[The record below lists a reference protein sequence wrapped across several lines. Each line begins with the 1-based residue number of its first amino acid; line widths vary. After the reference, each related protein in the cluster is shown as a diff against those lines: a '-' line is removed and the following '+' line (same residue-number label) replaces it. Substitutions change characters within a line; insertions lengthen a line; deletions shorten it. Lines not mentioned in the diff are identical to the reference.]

1 MAERVFAKK
10 LKTISGDFIHI
21 ETMTYSN
28 GGRTEFYEK
37 DETAIIIDFGIC
49 NPPLHNEKAFD
60 YFLITEKQN
69 FYMNR
74 YSTVFRFL
82 SDDILEINTV
92 LKESDNFD
100 MEKYFKKSSHAVREN
115 ASPSPLEFSF
125 EDNFAAVYGSNSLK
139 YLFKE
144 YEICDSN
151 GNSFFLDYLVKSKTW
166 TKAVEEN
173 GIHYHHPQF
182 IGTEKYK
189 KQLHKQ
195 NVCALWGIKLFRFS
209 TEDCQFTERIQDDIR
224 SFFGTTSDIFIEN
237 SLLSERQFQLY
248 EHQENTLKEI
258 QKKRKSG
265 FKSFLIVFP
274 TASGKS
280 KIVEEDIKDFEKS
293 KNDFSALI
301 LVPNNA
307 VKCDW
312 TNRIKQSLKTLK
324 SKIEIQ
330 TYSYAVRHYSENS
343 SDHYNYI
350 VVDEA
355 HHAVATMLRR
365 VIQYYTPDFLVGLT
379 ATDQR
384 PDKKEL
390 EDVFGSYET
399 ELSLEEAMKQKI
411 IATARVFRVETNINL
426 STVRIN
432 GKDYVNADLE
442 KSIRVT
448 SRNELIAQILK
459 RYFSSDGLQKLQG
472 VIFCVNV
479 QHTIEMA
486 KILNE
491 HGLNAAPYTNRN
503 SNSEE
508 IMRNFTQKKIRFL
521 CSCNMISEGWDY
533 PELGI
538 LVMAR
543 PTLSKVL
550 YLQQIG
556 RGLRKT
562 PSKNDVFVID
572 VVDEYGCAIV
582 PCSMHSIFH
591 CEYYVPFGSI
601 IKNDYKVGDFIEVD
615 GLVERI
621 ERIIQIDTTSF
632 EEKYGNYLSQEQT
645 AREYFVSTGTITS
658 WLKKGK
664 IKADARFQF
673 GSKTIFLFSPENVE
687 KIKIKLGI
695 KEHNDDTIRDDF
707 FEFLA
712 ERDYSLSYK
721 MPFLLGFI
729 KNLNSIGD
737 AKIDDILDYYIRFY
751 KLRIMRGQIVDK
763 RTCPYTK
770 TLLENRKEI
779 QRSMLT
785 NPFEKFERKRFMYY
799 SKDLGMISMNHALF
813 SKLNKADFEQI
824 EKQMNED
831 LKNYYKELG
840 SEHIAEV
847 EYKIQDNLPLMVADS
862 GTKE

>member
-1 MAERVFAKK
+1 
-10 LKTISGDFIHI
+10 
-21 ETMTYSN
+21 
-28 GGRTEFYEK
+28 
-37 DETAIIIDFGIC
+37 
-49 NPPLHNEKAFD
+49 
-60 YFLITEKQN
+60 
-69 FYMNR
+69 
-74 YSTVFRFL
+74 
-82 SDDILEINTV
+82 
-92 LKESDNFD
+92 
-100 MEKYFKKSSHAVREN
+100 
-115 ASPSPLEFSF
+115 
-125 EDNFAAVYGSNSLK
+125 
-139 YLFKE
+139 
-144 YEICDSN
+144 
-151 GNSFFLDYLVKSKTW
+151 
-166 TKAVEEN
+166 
-173 GIHYHHPQF
+173 
-182 IGTEKYK
+182 
-189 KQLHKQ
+189 
-195 NVCALWGIKLFRFS
+195 
-209 TEDCQFTERIQDDIR
+209 
-224 SFFGTTSDIFIEN
+224 
-237 SLLSERQFQLY
+237 
-248 EHQENTLKEI
+248 
-258 QKKRKSG
+258 
-265 FKSFLIVFP
+265 
-274 TASGKS
+274 
-280 KIVEEDIKDFEKS
+280 
-293 KNDFSALI
+293 
-301 LVPNNA
+301 
-307 VKCDW
+307 
-312 TNRIKQSLKTLK
+312 
-324 SKIEIQ
+324 
-330 TYSYAVRHYSENS
+330 
-343 SDHYNYI
+343 
-350 VVDEA
+350 
-355 HHAVATMLRR
+355 
-365 VIQYYTPDFLVGLT
+365 
-379 ATDQR
+379 
-384 PDKKEL
+384 
-390 EDVFGSYET
+390 
-399 ELSLEEAMKQKI
+399 
-411 IATARVFRVETNINL
+411 
-426 STVRIN
+426 
-432 GKDYVNADLE
+432 
-442 KSIRVT
+442 
-448 SRNELIAQILK
+448 
-459 RYFSSDGLQKLQG
+459 
-472 VIFCVNV
+472 
-479 QHTIEMA
+479 MA

-572 VVDEYGCAIV
+572 VVDEYGCAVV

-601 IKNDYKVGDFIEVD
+601 IKHDYKVGDFIEVS
-615 GLVERI
+615 GLVERV

-673 GSKTIFLFSPENVE
+673 GSKTIFLFSPENIE
-687 KIKIKLGI
+687 KMKIELGI
-695 KEHNDDTIRDDF
+695 KEHNDNTIRDDF

-721 MPFLLGFI
+721 MPFLLGII

-751 KLRIMRGQIVDK
+751 KLRIMRGQIVDR

-813 SKLNKADFEQI
+813 SKLTTGDFERI

-831 LKNYYKELG
+831 LKSYYKELD

-847 EYKIQDNLPLMVADS
+847 EYKMQDEVPLMVADS
-862 GTKE
+862 GTKEQKIK